1 MLNTSRSQRTNQSFG
16 DRRTLENYRDLLLV
30 LVQKEMQVRYK
41 NKALG
46 YLWSIASPLASAMV
60 FFVVF
65 KIMMRVRV
73 EDYTLVLMTGLFPWQ
88 WFANCVNSAPRMFA
102 GNASLIKKLRF
113 PRNIIP
119 LSAVINHLIHFLL
132 TLPVIVLLMFY
143 YGYTPS
149 WSWLYGIPIL
159 CAIQLVMVYGL
170 SLLIASLN
178 LFLRDLERLVTIIM
192 NFAFYLAPILY
203 TEDLIP
209 ERYKHLVYLHPAAPL
224 MIDWRNLFLHGTL
237 NPMYVLASAGYAIV
251 FFLIGYRVYKA
262 LSWRFGEV
270 L

>member
-1 MLNTSRSQRTNQSFG
+1 MANLGIRIFG
-16 DRRTLENYRDLLLV
+16 NRRALENYRDLLFV
-30 LVQKEMQVRYK
+30 LVQKEMQIRYK
-41 NKALG
+41 NKVLG
-46 YLWSIASPLASAMV
+46 YLWSIASPLASALV

-65 KIMMRVRV
+65 KIMMRVQV
-73 EDYTLVLMTGLFPWQ
+73 ENYTLVLMTGLFPWQ
-88 WFANCVNSAPRMFA
+88 WFANSVNSAPRMFA

-119 LSAVINHLIHFLL
+119 LSAVLNHMIHFLL
-132 TLPVIVLLMFY
+132 TIPVIVLLLLY
-143 YGYTPS
+143 YHQSIS
-149 WSWLYGIPIL
+149 WQWIYGIPIL
-159 CAIQLVMVYGL
+159 TAIQLVMVYGL
-170 SLLIASLN
+170 SLFLASVN
-178 LFLRDLERLVTIIM
+178 LFLRDLERLTTIVM

-209 ERYKHLVYLHPAAPL
+209 EQYKYLVYFHPAAPL

-237 NPMYVLASAGYAIV
+237 NPVYLLASLTYAIG
-251 FFLIGYRVYKA
+251 FFALGYWVYKT